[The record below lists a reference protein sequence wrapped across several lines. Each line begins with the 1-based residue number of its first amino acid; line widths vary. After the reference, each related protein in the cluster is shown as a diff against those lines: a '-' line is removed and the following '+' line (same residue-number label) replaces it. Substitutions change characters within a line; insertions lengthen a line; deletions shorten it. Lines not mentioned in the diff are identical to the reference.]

1 MKENA
6 VKHLLKTRL
15 LILILVLA
23 KCVALMAEEPKTSS
37 CYLIGNSLTWDTV
50 PPLLSGDVQWHVDCG
65 VNLPFIYAHPDKPC
79 VKESQFTHP
88 IICGM

>member
-6 VKHLLKTRL
+6 VKHLLKTWL
-15 LILILVLA
+15 LILILVLT

-65 VNLPFIYAHPDKPC
+65 VNLPL
-79 VKESQFTHP
+79 STP
-88 IICGM
+88 ILTSRV